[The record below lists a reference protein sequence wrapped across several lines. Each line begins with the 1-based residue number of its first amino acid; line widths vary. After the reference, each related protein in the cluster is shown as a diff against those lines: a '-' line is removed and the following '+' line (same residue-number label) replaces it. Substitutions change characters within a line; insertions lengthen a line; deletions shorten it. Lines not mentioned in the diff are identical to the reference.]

1 MSLKSGFYN
10 AIETAAGEY
19 DRVYSAD
26 EYTNFYS
33 AFLKDGVRRSALDDL
48 KCTASGLVV
57 TVGAG
62 YAICGSKWIHN
73 DTAFVLPTITPP
85 AAQYSRIDGVFL
97 HVDVNESARAAS
109 FVYREGTPA
118 ETPVAPERIE
128 GSGVYELCLCYVN
141 VPANAASVSIIDKR
155 ADSAVCGWVTTPVGY
170 DDYFARFDSE
180 FDEYMQNAE
189 NEFDAW
195 FANIRE
201 TVAITTLFKQYTQL
215 IETTGS
221 STSTVQISI
230 VQYDPTGVD
239 ILQVY
244 CNGMLLIDG
253 EDYTT
258 SGTTITF
265 DVPKIAGTKILIVV
279 YKSIDGAGLG
289 SVSDAVEELQNDVAE
304 LQTAVEDVSGLIA
317 TQNFNFSF
325 SLAIAGKTIG
335 EIQQTI
341 TKEGYTPVGIL
352 QIVPLT
358 GLLETSLDLSLIG
371 FDVSKNGD
379 ADVIGVQ
386 YYNSSS
392 SSRTLIGLRATVLYI
407 KTVE

>member
-10 AIETAAGEY
+10 AIETAAGEF

-85 AAQYSRIDGVFL
+85 TAQYSRIDGVFL
-97 HVDVNESARAAS
+97 HVDVNESVRAAS

-118 ETPVAPERIE
+118 ETPVAPDRVE

-170 DDYFARFDSE
+170 DDYFSRFDSE
-180 FDEYMQNAE
+180 FDEYMQNAQ
-189 NEFDAW
+189 NEFDTW

-201 TVAITTLFKQYTQL
+201 TVAITTLFKQYTQYIL
-215 IETTGS
+215 TSGA
-221 STSTVQISI
+221 STSSVEISI
-230 VQYDPTGVD
+230 IQYDPTGVD

-244 CNGMLLIDG
+244 CNGMLLIAG
-253 EDYTT
+253 QDYTA

-265 DVPKIAGTKILIVV
+265 NVPKIAGTQILIVV
-279 YKSIDGAGLG
+279 YKSIDGTGLG
-289 SVSDAVEELQNDVAE
+289 SISDAVEELQNDVAE
-304 LQTAVEDVSGLIA
+304 LKSFDSFVVEHFSQTNDYSIPAG
-317 TQNFNFSF
+317 NFVAYSYDI
-325 SLAIAGKTIG
+325 S
-335 EIQQTI
+335 
-341 TKEGYTPVGIL
+341 KEGYTPVGIVEL
-352 QIVPLT
+352 IATGTVVLT
-358 GLLETSLDLSLIG
+358 DFWIQRPNDPTDS
-371 FDVSKNGD
+371 
-379 ADVIGVQ
+379 
-386 YYNSSS
+386 YYIN
-392 SSRTLIGLRATVLYI
+392 IGLHNDQSVAATFTKIEYSILYM
-407 KTVE
+407 KNAE

>member
-10 AIETAAGEY
+10 AIETSVGVY

-33 AFLKDGVRRSALDDL
+33 AFLKDGVRRSGDNDFMVS
-48 KCTASGLVV
+48 ASGLVL
-57 TVGAG
+57 TVAQG

-73 DTAFVLPTITPP
+73 ETAEILPTITPP
-85 AAQYSRIDGVFL
+85 TGLFPRIDGVFL
-97 HVDVNESARAAS
+97 HVDTNEATRAAS
-109 FVYREGTPA
+109 FVYRQGEES
-118 ETPVAPERIE
+118 ETPEPPAKDTTA
-128 GSGVYELCLCYVN
+128 GVYELCLCYVE
-141 VPANAASVSIIDKR
+141 VMPNATAVSITDKR
-155 ADSAVCGWVTTPVGY
+155 GDSSVCGWVTSPVGY
-170 DDYFARFDSE
+170 DDYFEE
-180 FDEYMQNAE
+180 FETAFNAYMQESENAF
-189 NEFDAW
+189 NTW
-195 FANIRE
+195 FANLRE
-201 TVAITTLFKQYTQL
+201 TVATTTMFKQYTQT

-221 STSTVQISI
+221 STSTVTVSI
-230 VQYDPTGVD
+230 IQYDPTGVD

-244 CNGMLLIDG
+244 CNGMLLIEDI
-253 EDYTT
+253 DYTI

-265 DVPKIAGTKILIVV
+265 TVPKIAGTKILIVV

-304 LQTAVEDVSGLIA
+304 LQTAVEDVAERIT
-317 TQNFNFSF
+317 TQSFDFSF
-325 SLAIAGKTIG
+325 SLAIAGKTVG
-335 EIQQTI
+335 AIQQTI

-352 QIVPLT
+352 QITPLT
-358 GLLETSLDLSLIG
+358 GLLETSLDLALIG

-379 ADVIGVQ
+379 ADVIGVE